1 MTPACVTKSRL
12 SCLAAWLQGWY
23 RKKTHLPG
31 QLPVILSSENGLW
44 KMAELFPSA
53 MDSGT
58 DPCSLRIA
66 SPPAK
71 TESFQKRVRG

>member
-44 KMAELFPSA
+44 KWQNFFHPQWI
-53 MDSGT
+53 
-58 DPCSLRIA
+58 PVQI
-66 SPPAK
+66 
-71 TESFQKRVRG
+71 RVRFELHHRLQRQNPSRIG